1 MRRCVAALAAVLLV
15 VSVSVHADVTIKSTV
30 SIEGGPMGGATP
42 GPMNQVT
49 RIKGLKSRT
58 DIEGPAQS
66 TVIITD
72 MAAKKVYMLN
82 ATAKTVQVF
91 DSGAAAPVG
100 SADAISNLDV
110 TVTPTG
116 QSRAINSLTCQ
127 EHSFAMDMEMAQM
140 AGEQM
145 PPEAAQMM
153 KGMTMVLKGSIWAA
167 KDGPG
172 AAEFA
177 AFSKAAVELNLAG
190 VLSGGVPG
198 KTNPALQRLM
208 AATAKASGLPCL
220 TEMNMTVDGAGP
232 LADMMRQSGAMKT
245 TVKTTS
251 VSTEALADDLFVVPA
266 DYKITKP

>member
-1 MRRCVAALAAVLLV
+1 MKRCVAALAAVLLV

-30 SIEGGPMGGATP
+30 SMEGGPMGGATP

-58 DIEGPAQS
+58 DIEGPGQS

-72 MAAKKVYMLN
+72 MAGKKVYMLN

-91 DSGAAAPVG
+91 DSGAPAG
-100 SADAISNLDV
+100 SADVISNLDV

-116 QSRAINSLTCQ
+116 QTRAINSLTCQ

-140 AGEQM
+140 AGAQM
-145 PPEAAQMM
+145 PPEAAEMM

-167 KDGPG
+167 KEGPG

-208 AATAKASGLPCL
+208 AATAKASGVPCL

-266 DYKITKP
+266 DYKITK